1 MKKRV
6 LFVCLG
12 NICRSPAA
20 ETIAQKMISE
30 RGLENRIDVDSAG
43 ISGYHHGE
51 PADQRM
57 RAEAAVRNYDITST
71 SRPVTIDDYESFDIL
86 IGMDD
91 ANVQA
96 LYDKAPTLEASRK
109 IVRMADYFNP
119 DNKWDHV
126 PDPYYGGHK
135 GFVLVLD
142 LLEEAIGN
150 LLNHLSEKE

>member
-1 MKKRV
+1 MKKRL

-20 ETIAQKMISE
+20 ETIAQKMIAD
-30 RGLENRIDVDSAG
+30 RGLQESIEVDSAG

-57 RAEAAVRNYDITST
+57 RAEAGAHGYRITCT
-71 SRPVTIDDYESFDIL
+71 SRPVTLDDYDNFDLI

-109 IVRMADYFNP
+109 IVRMADYLNP
-119 DNKWDHV
+119 DNVWDHV
-126 PDPYYGGHK
+126 PDPYYGGHQ
-135 GFVLVLD
+135 GFVLVIE

-150 LLNHLSEKE
+150 LLDSLEE